1 MHSTSLIIPGAGAL
15 GHPVTRPRVNKAY
28 RAAAPATGVSQLA
41 AYSQAAFYRA
51 VDEGWDFRLNRLTGR
66 GQTLSDKVGWLVNV
80 MA

>member
-1 MHSTSLIIPGAGAL
+1 MPSNALITLTARAL
-15 GHPVTRPRVNKAY
+15 GTPVARPRVNKPN
-28 RAAAPATGVSQLA
+28 PAVPSTTGISQLA

-66 GQTLSDKVGWLVNV
+66 GQTLSDKVGWLVNT